1 MVGQAPVAHKVLDAA
16 HGQVA
21 TPSNLKGPRAGRG
34 HRQSSGPRLR
44 STALEAVVAGRA
56 ETVKYSPWVTQ
67 AQEHGQHVAPG
78 KCMVSHMEATRTQL
92 GHVGPGSSLDH
103 ERQWGLHLARAKHSL
118 ARCND
123 DTGVTSTWLH
133 GITVIAVATQNTTR
147 DTHTALGRPA
157 LTPPACWGWELDEG
171 VMENEWL
178 LCWGGTP
185 LLHGPWEDCGG
196 RGSVAHHVQREGM

>member
-1 MVGQAPVAHKVLDAA
+1 M
-16 HGQVA
+16 
-21 TPSNLKGPRAGRG
+21 
-34 HRQSSGPRLR
+34 
-44 STALEAVVAGRA
+44 AGRA

-78 KCMVSHMEATRTQL
+78 ECMVSHMEATRTQL
-92 GHVGPGSSLDH
+92 GHVRPGSSLDH

-157 LTPPACWGWELDEG
+157 LTPPACWGWELDEE
-171 VMENEWL
+171 VMEDEWS

-185 LLHGPWEDCGG
+185 LPRGPWEDCGG
-196 RGSVAHHVQREGM
+196 GGAWLTMYRGKECRAWEIKVMAASIKCLGICGAEVLRQPALDWLPQVLG

>member
-1 MVGQAPVAHKVLDAA
+1 M
-16 HGQVA
+16 
-21 TPSNLKGPRAGRG
+21 
-34 HRQSSGPRLR
+34 
-44 STALEAVVAGRA
+44 AGRA

-78 KCMVSHMEATRTQL
+78 ECMVSHMEATRTQL

-171 VMENEWL
+171 VMEDEWS
-178 LCWGGTP
+178 LCWGGIP
-185 LLHGPWEDCGG
+185 LPNVGPGRTVGERVGEREG
-196 RGSVAHHVQREGM
+196 ERGSP

>member
-1 MVGQAPVAHKVLDAA
+1 M
-16 HGQVA
+16 
-21 TPSNLKGPRAGRG
+21 
-34 HRQSSGPRLR
+34 
-44 STALEAVVAGRA
+44 AGRA

-78 KCMVSHMEATRTQL
+78 ECMVSHMEATRTQL

-118 ARCND
+118 ARCSD

-133 GITVIAVATQNTTR
+133 GVTVIAVATQNTTR

-157 LTPPACWGWELDEG
+157 LTPPACWGWELDER
-171 VMENEWL
+171 VMEDEWS
-178 LCWGGTP
+178 LCWGGIP
-185 LLHGPWEDCGG
+185 LPCGPWEGCGG
-196 RGSVAHHVQREGM
+196 GGESGSPCTEGRNVEHRRSSYGSQYKVSRDLWG